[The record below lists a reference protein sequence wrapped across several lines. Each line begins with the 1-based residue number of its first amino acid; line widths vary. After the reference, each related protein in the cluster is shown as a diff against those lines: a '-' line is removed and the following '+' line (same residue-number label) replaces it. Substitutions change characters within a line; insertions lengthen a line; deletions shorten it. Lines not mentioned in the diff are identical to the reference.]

1 MMQNDTLYSAYIQE
15 ERLLQ
20 TILELVQ
27 TDSESRNER
36 AVADYV
42 KIKLETLGFT
52 VKEDDAG
59 AQIGGN
65 AGNVIAYH
73 AGTGTGKSL
82 LFCAHMDTVAPGN
95 GVKPIV
101 VDGMVKSD
109 GTTVLGG
116 DDKAGIAAILEALT
130 AVNEANIAHGPIQVV
145 FTVAEEVGLLGAK
158 YLAIDALQ
166 PVDAAFF
173 FDSDGMPN
181 QICVASPYHIDITA
195 GFHGKASHAGV
206 EPEKGIS
213 AVQMAAKAIAAMQLG
228 RLDEETTA
236 NIVII
241 QGGTATNVV
250 AGEAVIHGEA
260 RSLVKDKVDGQI
272 RHMKACCILAAEQ
285 LGGSVDVEIEE
296 CYAAIN
302 LDENSTTVQLAKKAV
317 QRLGMEPELVK
328 SGGGSDANVFCGKGI
343 PATNIG
349 CGMNNVHSVQ
359 EYLNLEEVKAA
370 AAFILAVATEAL
382 EG

>member
-1 MMQNDTLYSAYIQE
+1 MMQDKELNSLIQE
-15 ERLLQ
+15 PRLLE
-20 TILELVQ
+20 TVLELVQ
-27 TDSESRNER
+27 LDSESRNER

-42 KIKLETLGFT
+42 KQKLKTLGYV
-52 VKEDDAG
+52 VKEDDADTYT
-59 AQIGGN
+59 GGN

-73 AGTGTGKSL
+73 AGSGTGKSV

-95 GVKPIV
+95 GVKPV
-101 VDGMVKSD
+101 VEGSIVKSD

-116 DDKAGIAAILEALT
+116 DDKAGIAAILEAL
-130 AVNEANIAHGPIQVV
+130 AVLHDTNAVHGPVQVV

-158 YLAIDALQ
+158 YLNLDTLQ

-195 GFHGKASHAGV
+195 RFYGKASHAGV

-213 AVQMAAKAIAAMQLG
+213 AVQMAANAIASMQLG
-228 RLDEETTA
+228 RLDAETTA
-236 NIVII
+236 NIGMI

-250 AGEAVIHGEA
+250 AGETVIHGEA
-260 RSLVKDKVDGQI
+260 RSLVKDKVDAQI
-272 RHMKACCILAAEQ
+272 QHMKDCCIEAAAQ
-285 LGGSVDVEIEE
+285 FGGHVEVEIEE
-296 CYAAIN
+296 CYAAIS
-302 LDENSTTVQLAKKAV
+302 LDEYSTTVQLAKKAV
-317 QRLGMEPELVK
+317 QRLGMKPELVK

-370 AAFILAVATEAL
+370 AAFVLAVTEAAL
-382 EG
+382 ED

>member
-1 MMQNDTLYSAYIQE
+1 MQEQ
-15 ERLLQ
+15 RLLQ

-27 TDSESRNER
+27 IDSESRNER
-36 AVADYV
+36 GVADYV
-42 KIKLETLGFT
+42 TAKLKTLGYA
-52 VKEDDAG
+52 VKEDGAG
-59 AQIGGN
+59 AHIGGN

-73 AGTGTGKSL
+73 AGNCAGKSV

-95 GVKPIV
+95 GVKPVVEDGIV
-101 VDGMVKSD
+101 RSD

-116 DDKAGIAAILEALT
+116 DDKAGIAAILEALEMIHASET
-130 AVNEANIAHGPIQVV
+130 AHGPIQVV

-158 YLAIDALQ
+158 YLALDALA

-195 GFHGKASHAGV
+195 TFRGRASHAGV

-228 RLDEETTA
+228 RLNEETTA
-236 NIVII
+236 NIGII
-241 QGGTATNVV
+241 HGGTATNVV
-250 AGEAVIHGEA
+250 AGETVIYGEA
-260 RSLVKDKVDGQI
+260 RSLVKEKVEAQI
-272 RHMKACCILAAEQ
+272 AHMQSCCEEAAEAV
-285 LGGSVDVEIEE
+285 GGSVEVQIEE
-296 CYAAIN
+296 CYAAID

-317 QRLGMEPELVK
+317 EKLGLTPQLVK

-359 EYLNLEEVKAA
+359 EYLNLSEVKAA
-370 AAFILAVATEAL
+370 AAFIQAVVAEAV
-382 EG
+382 E

>member
-1 MMQNDTLYSAYIQE
+1 MIQK

-20 TILELVQ
+20 NVLDLVQ
-27 TDSESRNER
+27 IDSESRNER
-36 AVADYV
+36 AIADYLTT
-42 KIKLETLGFT
+42 KLQTLGFT
-52 VKEDDAG
+52 VQEDDAG
-59 AQIGGN
+59 ASIGGN
-65 AGNVIAYH
+65 AGNLVAYH
-73 AGTGTGKSL
+73 SGTKAGKSI

-101 VDGMVKSD
+101 EDDLVRSD

-116 DDKAGIAAILEALT
+116 DDKAGIAAILEALQ
-130 AVNEANIAHGPIQVV
+130 ALQDGNVEHGQIQVV

-158 YLAIDALQ
+158 HLKLESLY

-195 GFHGKASHAGV
+195 TFHGRASHAGV

-213 AVQMAAKAIAAMQLG
+213 AVQMAAKAIANMQLG

-236 NIVII
+236 NIGVIH
-241 QGGTATNVV
+241 GGTATNVV
-250 AGEAVIHGEA
+250 AEETVIHGEA
-260 RSLVKDKVDGQI
+260 RSLVKDKVMEQI
-272 RHMKACCILAAEQ
+272 SHMKSCCEEAAMQ
-285 LGGSVDVEIEE
+285 CGGAVDVQIEE
-296 CYAAIN
+296 CYAAID
-302 LDENSTTVQLAKKAV
+302 LDESSTTVQLAKKAV
-317 QRLGMEPELVK
+317 RRMGLEPQLVK

-349 CGMNNVHSVQ
+349 CGMNKVHSTQ
-359 EYLNLEEVKAA
+359 EYLNITEVQAA
-370 AAFILAVATEAL
+370 AEFILAVVQEAL
-382 EG
+382 EA

>member
-1 MMQNDTLYSAYIQE
+1 MMQDKELNSLIQE
-15 ERLLQ
+15 PRLLE
-20 TILELVQ
+20 TVLELVQ
-27 TDSESRNER
+27 LDSESRNER

-42 KIKLETLGFT
+42 KQKLKTLGYM
-52 VKEDDAG
+52 VKEDDADTYT
-59 AQIGGN
+59 GGN

-73 AGTGTGKSL
+73 AGSGTGKSV

-95 GVKPIV
+95 GVKPV
-101 VDGMVKSD
+101 VEGSIVKSD

-116 DDKAGIAAILEALT
+116 DDKAGIAAILEAL
-130 AVNEANIAHGPIQVV
+130 AVLHDTNAVHGPVQVV

-158 YLAIDALQ
+158 YLNLDTLQ

-195 GFHGKASHAGV
+195 RFYGKASHAGV

-213 AVQMAAKAIAAMQLG
+213 AVQMAANAIASMQLG
-228 RLDEETTA
+228 RLDAETTA
-236 NIVII
+236 NIGMI

-250 AGEAVIHGEA
+250 AGETVIHGEA
-260 RSLVKDKVDGQI
+260 RSLVKDKVDAQI
-272 RHMKACCILAAEQ
+272 QHMKDCCTEAAAQFDGRVE
-285 LGGSVDVEIEE
+285 VEIEE
-296 CYAAIN
+296 CYAAIS
-302 LDENSTTVQLAKKAV
+302 LDEYSTTVQLAKKAV
-317 QRLGMEPELVK
+317 QRLGMKPELVK

-370 AAFILAVATEAL
+370 AAFVLAVTEAAL
-382 EG
+382 ED

>member
-1 MMQNDTLYSAYIQE
+1 MIQE
-15 ERLLQ
+15 QRLLQ

-27 TDSESRNER
+27 IDSESRNER
-36 AVADYV
+36 GVADYV
-42 KIKLETLGFT
+42 TAKLQALGYS
-52 VKEDDAG
+52 VKEDNAG
-59 AQIGGN
+59 AAIGGN
-65 AGNVIAYH
+65 AGNIIAYH
-73 AGTGTGKSL
+73 EGNGTGKSV

-95 GVKPIV
+95 GVSPV
-101 VDGMVKSD
+101 VEENMVRSD

-116 DDKAGIAAILEALT
+116 DDKAGIAAILEALQSIHEDNT
-130 AVNEANIAHGPIQVV
+130 AHGLLQVV

-158 YLAIDALQ
+158 QLNLADLA

-195 GFHGKASHAGV
+195 TFHGRASHAGV

-236 NIVII
+236 NIGII
-241 QGGTATNVV
+241 HGGSATNVV
-250 AGEAVIHGEA
+250 AGETVIYGEA
-260 RSLVKDKVDGQI
+260 RSLKKEKVEAQI
-272 RHMKACCILAAEQ
+272 AHMQHCCEAAAEAA
-285 LGGSVDVEIEE
+285 GGMVDVQIEE
-296 CYAAIN
+296 CYAAIA
-302 LDENSTTVQLAKKAV
+302 LDETSTTVQLAKKAV
-317 QRLGMEPELVK
+317 QQLGLVPKLVK

-359 EYLNLEEVKAA
+359 EYLNLSEVKAA
-370 AAFILAVATEAL
+370 AEFVQAVLDQAL

>member
-1 MMQNDTLYSAYIQE
+1 MMQDKELNSFIQE
-15 ERLLQ
+15 PRLLE
-20 TILELVQ
+20 TVLELVQ
-27 TDSESRNER
+27 LDSESRNER

-42 KIKLETLGFT
+42 KQKLKTLGYV
-52 VKEDDAG
+52 VKEDDADTYT
-59 AQIGGN
+59 GGN

-73 AGTGTGKSL
+73 AGSGTGKSV

-95 GVKPIV
+95 GVKPV
-101 VDGMVKSD
+101 VEGSIVKSD

-116 DDKAGIAAILEALT
+116 DDKAGIAAILEAL
-130 AVNEANIAHGPIQVV
+130 AVLHDTNAVHGPVQVV

-158 YLAIDALQ
+158 YLNLDTLQ

-195 GFHGKASHAGV
+195 RFYGKASHAGV

-213 AVQMAAKAIAAMQLG
+213 AVQMAANAIASMQLG
-228 RLDEETTA
+228 RLDAETTA
-236 NIVII
+236 NIGMI

-250 AGEAVIHGEA
+250 AGETVIHGEA
-260 RSLVKDKVDGQI
+260 RSLVKDKVDAQI
-272 RHMKACCILAAEQ
+272 QHMKDCCTEAAAQ
-285 LGGSVDVEIEE
+285 FGGHVEVEIEE
-296 CYAAIN
+296 CYAAIS
-302 LDENSTTVQLAKKAV
+302 LDEYSTTVQLAKKAV
-317 QRLGMEPELVK
+317 QRLGMKPELVK

-370 AAFILAVATEAL
+370 AAFVLAVTEAAL
-382 EG
+382 ED

>member
-1 MMQNDTLYSAYIQE
+1 MNHIVN
-15 ERLLQ
+15 
-20 TILELVQ
+20 TILDLVQ
-27 TDSESRNER
+27 IDSESRNER
-36 AVADYV
+36 AVADY
-42 KIKLETLGFT
+42 IKARLEAYGYQ

-59 AQIGGN
+59 SAIGGN

-73 AGTGTGKSL
+73 RGNGTGKSV

-101 VDGMVKSD
+101 EDGVIRSD

-116 DDKAGIAAILEALT
+116 DDKAGIAAILEALQNMHDT
-130 AVNEANIAHGPIQVV
+130 GAQHGPIQVV
-145 FTVAEEVGLLGAK
+145 FTVAEEIGLLGAK
-158 YLAIDALQ
+158 HLNLDELQ

-195 GFHGKASHAGV
+195 TFHGKASHAGV

-213 AVQMAAKAIAAMQLG
+213 AVQMAAKAIASMKLG

-236 NIVII
+236 NIGMI

-250 AGEAVIHGEA
+250 AGETVIHGEA
-260 RSLVKDKVDGQI
+260 RSLVKEKVDAQI
-272 RHMKACCILAAEQ
+272 QHMKACCTEAAMQ
-285 LGGSVDVEIEE
+285 MGGSVDVEIEE

-302 LDENSTTVQLAKKAV
+302 LDETSTTVQLAQKAA
-317 QRLGMEPELVK
+317 QRLGMVPTLVK

-370 AAFILAVATEAL
+370 SAFILAVVDEAL

>member
-1 MMQNDTLYSAYIQE
+1 MIQE
-15 ERLLQ
+15 QRLLQ
-20 TILELVQ
+20 TVLDLVQ
-27 TDSESRNER
+27 IDSESRNER
-36 AVADYV
+36 GVADYV
-42 KIKLETLGFT
+42 TAKLQSLGYE

-59 AQIGGN
+59 MQINGN

-73 AGTGTGKSL
+73 AGTGIGKSV
-82 LFCAHMDTVAPGN
+82 LFCAHMDTVVPGN
-95 GVKPIV
+95 GVKPV
-101 VDGMVKSD
+101 VADGVVRSD

-116 DDKAGIAAILEALT
+116 DDKAGIAAVLEALE
-130 AVNEANIAHGPIQVV
+130 AVKEAETAHGPIQIV

-158 YLAIDALQ
+158 YLALEELH

-195 GFHGKASHAGV
+195 TFHGKASHAGV

-236 NIVII
+236 NIGII

-250 AGEAVIHGEA
+250 AGETIIYGEA
-260 RSLVKDKVDGQI
+260 RSLVKGKVEQQI
-272 RHMKACCILAAEQ
+272 AHMKMCCETAAKEC
-285 LGGSVDVEIEE
+285 GGTVDVQVEE
-296 CYAAIN
+296 CYAAIS
-302 LDENSTTVQLAKKAV
+302 LDENSTTVQLAKAAI
-317 QRLGMEPELVK
+317 QRIGMEPQMVK

-349 CGMNNVHSVQ
+349 CGMTNVHSVQ
-359 EYLNLEEVKAA
+359 EYLNLAELKAA
-370 AAFILAVATEAL
+370 SEFILAVIAEAV
-382 EG
+382 EV